1 MTQNKTLRIKEYSMV
16 LSSVEFVCAVAVGW
30 VIVFLISRIPRDRV
44 EDNKQEDKVNLIYLI
59 SHYLEKL
66 KK

>member
-1 MTQNKTLRIKEYSMV
+1 MV

-66 KK
+66 RK